1 MTVSEI
7 CKIMCECDKLR
18 NIMLW
23 GAHKLTD
30 SEIQEICDLLRDYRD
45 ELLKKEIK

>member
-7 CKIMCECDKLR
+7 CKIMSRCDKLR

-23 GAHKLTD
+23 DSRKLTD
-30 SEIQEICDLLRDYRD
+30 SEIQEICELLRDYRD
-45 ELLKKEIK
+45 ELLNKEIK

>member
-7 CKIMCECDKLR
+7 CKIMSECDRLR

-23 GAHKLTD
+23 NTHKLTD
-30 SEIQEICDLLRDYRD
+30 SEIQEICELLRDYRD
-45 ELLKKEIK
+45 ELLNKEVK